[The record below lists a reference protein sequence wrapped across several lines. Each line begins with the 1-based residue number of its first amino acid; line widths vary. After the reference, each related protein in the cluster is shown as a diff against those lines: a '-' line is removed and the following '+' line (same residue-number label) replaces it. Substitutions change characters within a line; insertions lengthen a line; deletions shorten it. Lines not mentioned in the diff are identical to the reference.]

1 LAKPSEQTN
10 QESGRDSM
18 SLLDFSPSSQGFQI
32 LEKPAF
38 VIQGTVQQHERLK
51 VTLTKL
57 NLKLTTICPLDD

>member
-1 LAKPSEQTN
+1 
-10 QESGRDSM
+10 M

-32 LEKPAF
+32 LEKPVF

>member
-1 LAKPSEQTN
+1 LHACLLNASKRYQKGISL
-10 QESGRDSM
+10 QEMMIR
-18 SLLDFSPSSQGFQI
+18 I
-32 LEKPAF
+32 EYEKPVF